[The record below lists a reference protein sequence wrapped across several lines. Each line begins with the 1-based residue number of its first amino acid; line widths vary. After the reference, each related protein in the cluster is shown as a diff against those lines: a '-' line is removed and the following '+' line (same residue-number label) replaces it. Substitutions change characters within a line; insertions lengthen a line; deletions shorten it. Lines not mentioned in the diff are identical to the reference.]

1 MFGSSRPRAVVI
13 FAARSEQQQ
22 LRSLDEVEA
31 IILDLFKKYDQD
43 PKFHGFSRKFHVDSF
58 GKIRWDKKIG
68 KSSQV
73 GTFGQHSF
81 LQSKSFKTA
90 LQDSSQFLDPIE
102 FKALMQDLQQRLDF
116 PKDEILLFLA
126 EVQGVFSREKLEVK
140 FTL

>member
-1 MFGSSRPRAVVI
+1 MI
-13 FAARSEQQQ
+13 FAARSEQQ

-43 PKFHGFSRKFHVDSF
+43 PKFHGFSQNCDVDSF
-58 GKIRWDKKIG
+58 GR
-68 KSSQV
+68 SV
-73 GTFGQHSF
+73 GNKRSESRPKLGDSGTASF
-81 LQSKSFKTA
+81 FQSKSFETA

-126 EVQGVFSREKLEVK
+126 EVQGVFFRGE
-140 FTL
+140 T